1 MAWPAH
7 LTSTHAT
14 TMRAR
19 IQSRKS
25 GREAVRSDCGS
36 RRGRRARCDAA
47 TVLVW
52 DSVLERL
59 ATLVRCI
66 VQCGATALPCDNC
79 SSLREN
85 AHIALI
91 NLGGTDDVGDIVEQ
105 RIALIRKLT
114 AKGIRVVCYEDGCGS
129 WRLWKRCLPLAAGA
143 IELLDSAARDFASEL
158 QRTLGRMLV
167 EDAQSESERQAL
179 REVMGAMDLVGQSP
193 PLLAVF
199 RTVLRVS
206 RLSDLPV
213 LITGE
218 TGTGKE
224 RLARAIHRLDPKR
237 CAGPFVAI
245 NCGAVSPSLAE
256 SELFGHRRGAFTGAD
271 RDRKGLIRAADGG
284 VLFLDEIGELEPA
297 LQAKLLRVLQECRVL
312 GVGEEKEVAV
322 SVRILAAT
330 NRDLKAMVVAGRFRA
345 DLFHRLDVVPIHV
358 PPLRERPE
366 DVRPLVE
373 HFLKKHHALYPE
385 GRVEVG
391 AEFIEALRHLDLAG
405 NAREV
410 ENLVRQALVHSE
422 ACTTLQLSCFP
433 AEVLSKLSVRKAIPV
448 DETSSSVPQPS
459 DGGSVAAEPSA
470 LVTCMASLLDRH
482 GGDLSHSMDECE
494 RLLLEAALRRTS
506 GNQSRAARM
515 LGITP
520 RSVFNK
526 LRKLRAR

>member
-1 MAWPAH
+1 M
-7 LTSTHAT
+7 
-14 TMRAR
+14 
-19 IQSRKS
+19 QSRMS
-25 GREAVRSDCGS
+25 GGDCGS
-36 RRGRRARCDAA
+36 RRDRRVCCNAGP
-47 TVLVW
+47 VLVC
-52 DSVLERL
+52 DSALERFPKL
-59 ATLVRCI
+59 MRCVRR
-66 VQCGATALPCDNC
+66 CGGEAISCDNG
-79 SSLREN
+79 SPLPEK
-85 AHIALI
+85 AHIALVS
-91 NLGGTDDVGDIVEQ
+91 LGCGEDAAKVAEE
-105 RIALIRKLT
+105 RLAFIRKLT
-114 AKGIRVVCYEDGCGS
+114 ARGVRVICYEDGCAS

-143 IELLDSAARDFASEL
+143 VELLDSAARGFASEL

-179 REVMGAMDLVGQSP
+179 RQAMEAMDLAGQSP
-193 PLLAVF
+193 ALISVF
-199 RTVLRVS
+199 RTVLRIS
-206 RLSDLPV
+206 GLSDLPV

-245 NCGAVSPSLAE
+245 NCGAVSASLAE

-284 VLFLDEIGELEPA
+284 VLFLDEIGELTLS
-297 LQAKLLRVLQECRVL
+297 LQAKLLRVLQESRVL

-330 NRDLKAMVVAGRFRA
+330 NRDLKAMVIAGQFRA

-373 HFLKKHHALYPE
+373 HFLKKHRALHPE

-391 AEFIEALRHLDLAG
+391 GEFIEALRQLDLAG

-410 ENLVRQALVHSE
+410 ENLVRQALVHS
-422 ACTTLQLSCFP
+422 AGCATLQLNCFP
-433 AEVLSKLSVRKAIPV
+433 AVVLSQLAERTLLNEAHGTNMTSVSGQV
-448 DETSSSVPQPS
+448 TS
-459 DGGSVAAEPSA
+459 EPPA

-482 GGDLSHSMDECE
+482 GSLSHSMDECE
-494 RLLLEAALRRTS
+494 RLLVEAALRRTR
-506 GNQSRAARM
+506 GNQSRAARL

-526 LRKLRAR
+526 LRKLRAQ

>member
-1 MAWPAH
+1 
-7 LTSTHAT
+7 
-14 TMRAR
+14 
-19 IQSRKS
+19 
-25 GREAVRSDCGS
+25 VRD
-36 RRGRRARCDAA
+36 DAPP
-47 TVLVW
+47 VLIW
-52 DSVLERL
+52 DSGLERL
-59 ATLVRCI
+59 QKVMRCVVRCG
-66 VQCGATALPCDNC
+66 GAAIPCEDQTPL
-79 SSLREN
+79 SG
-85 AHIALI
+85 AHIALV
-91 NLGGTDDVGDIVEQ
+91 NLGGGEDAGNVATE
-105 RIALIRKLT
+105 RLALVRQLT
-114 AKGIRVVCYEDGCGS
+114 AKGIRILCYENGCGS

-158 QRTLGRMLV
+158 QRTLGRLLI
-167 EDAQSESERQAL
+167 EDAQAESERLAI
-179 REVMGAMDLVGQSP
+179 REVMGAMDLAGQSP
-193 PLLAVF
+193 ALISVF
-199 RTVLRVS
+199 RTVLRIS

-237 CAGPFVAI
+237 GTGPFIAI
-245 NCGAVSPSLAE
+245 NCGAVSATLAE

-284 VLFLDEIGELEPA
+284 VLFLDEVGELDPS

-312 GVGEEKEVAV
+312 AVGEEKEVAV

-330 NRDLKAMVVAGRFRA
+330 NRDLKALVAAGQFRA

-373 HFLKKHHALYPE
+373 HFLHKHRALHPD

-391 AEFIEALRHLDLAG
+391 AEFIEALRQLDLAG
-405 NAREV
+405 NAREL
-410 ENLVRQALVHSE
+410 ENLVLQALVHSVGC
-422 ACTTLQLSCFP
+422 ARLQLHCFP
-433 AEVLSKLSVRKAIPV
+433 PEVLSKLAEHASITERACSSAKAFANDQMTP
-448 DETSSSVPQPS
+448 
-459 DGGSVAAEPSA
+459 EPPA

-482 GGDLSHSMDECE
+482 GDLSHSMNECE
-494 RLLLEAALRRTS
+494 RLLVEAALRRAS
-506 GNQSRAARM
+506 GNQSRAARL

-526 LRKLRAR
+526 LRKLRVR